1 MLRDG
6 LLQSANVEKKRIDV
20 EDHKFKYF
28 QLHKW
33 HILKHIKEDMK
44 LRALEKK
51 RQRIRTTTWA
61 KYSLTYLIMKRIYEE
76 FISHREAVYLL

>member
-1 MLRDG
+1 MLREG
-6 LLQSANVEKKRIDV
+6 LLKSAADEKRRIDV

-44 LRALEKK
+44 LQALETK
-51 RQRIRTTTWA
+51 RQRLRTTTWL
-61 KYSLTYLIMKRIYEE
+61 KYSLAYHVMKRIYEQ
-76 FISHREAVYLL
+76 FIAHREAVYTL